1 MDKPDVVSFGKRLEI
16 SLSHARKLAR
26 LLGTVQ
32 KHLKSGALPNART
45 SLRPCVELATGV
57 TESLV
62 QIGADLDAPIT
73 HYLQSA
79 EYFADVSVKCKELG
93 LELRNDG
100 DTWYCFPSTIKV
112 LAEEEIVVI
121 NSNRTSEVLP
131 ANIAAKLKTAYDA
144 AIANPPKQFLDVL
157 FKAYLA
163 IGSKNGAHTEMAGSV
178 VPVIDLYN
186 VLTLWPERKRQ
197 YSKSQF
203 ALDLYLLDRSGVTS
217 VSGKRLTFS
226 ASTGARDRSKIVAV
240 QDEHG
245 YEKVYYGI
253 YFVDADSGSRNE

>member
-1 MDKPDVVSFGKRLEI
+1 MDKPDVINLSNRLEI
-16 SLSHARKLAR
+16 SISHAKKLVR

-32 KHLKSGALPNART
+32 KHLKSGALPDART
-45 SLRPCVELATGV
+45 SFRPCVELTASV
-57 TESLV
+57 TESFA
-62 QIGADLDAPIT
+62 QIGADLNAPLAQ
-73 HYLQSA
+73 YLQSS

-93 LELRNDG
+93 LELRDDE

-112 LAEEEIVVI
+112 LAKEEVVVI
-121 NSNRTSEVLP
+121 NTIRTSEILP
-131 ANIAAKLKTAYDA
+131 ASIADKLRKAYDT

-163 IGSKNGAHTEMAGSV
+163 IGSKSRPHTEMAGAV
-178 VPVIDLYN
+178 VPVVDLYN

-217 VSGKRLTFS
+217 VSGNRLTFS

-253 YFVDADSGSRNE
+253 SFVDAGSGSRNE